1 MFRRFVGDELKIS
14 GPRYIYITSC
24 HLTFDFHQYPFDP
37 CWSGCQDSLFLK
49 CPSVFCW
56 ILHRGGVCQDLASL
70 SRMEREFPFYGFSH
84 SEAEVQNYT
93 SNLLLSP
100 PTISNVDTPQLSGE
114 ALISNLLDTGARCAI
129 RIVPTRNTDFSHLRD
144 GFTRAVQARQ
154 KIARNAKKMSDEEE
168 TKVGDSLQQLKAL
181 FPAQSVPKGK
191 ALVLLRTPTGLTV
204 EYEVNHLTSSYLPD
218 HS

>member
-1 MFRRFVGDELKIS
+1 
-14 GPRYIYITSC
+14 
-24 HLTFDFHQYPFDP
+24 
-37 CWSGCQDSLFLK
+37 
-49 CPSVFCW
+49 
-56 ILHRGGVCQDLASL
+56 
-70 SRMEREFPFYGFSH
+70 MEREFPFYGFSH